1 MRFRTKCAHRSGSGT
16 QGLFGKR
23 SWAYSGDEPTSPMK
37 NKNQNES
44 DPFFAEPVDPR
55 VEARTQASEAIC
67 CLLIWMAD
75 APTLEDRG
83 LRATVALYC
92 IRPDLI
98 GGATLEKIGSRTG
111 CTRQAVHKLA
121 DNFRV
126 SMGLKS

>member
-1 MRFRTKCAHRSGSGT
+1 
-16 QGLFGKR
+16 
-23 SWAYSGDEPTSPMK
+23 MK
-37 NKNQNES
+37 NKKQNEP
-44 DPFFAEPVDPR
+44 DPFFAEPADPR

-98 GGATLEKIGSRTG
+98 GGATLEEIGSLSGRS
-111 CTRQAVHKLA
+111 RQAVHKIA
-121 DNFRV
+121 KNFRV
-126 SMGLKS
+126 STGLKS

>member
-1 MRFRTKCAHRSGSGT
+1 
-16 QGLFGKR
+16 
-23 SWAYSGDEPTSPMK
+23 
-37 NKNQNES
+37 
-44 DPFFAEPVDPR
+44 
-55 VEARTQASEAIC
+55 
-67 CLLIWMAD
+67 MAD

-111 CTRQAVHKLA
+111 CTRQAGHKLA